1 MRNSSPV
8 HTLGDCFPFTPGTRL
23 WKILTKWGMVQNK
36 TRVSGDFAVKMQ
48 FWVEQDVNSFPED
61 NTEIFCMT

>member
-1 MRNSSPV
+1 M
-8 HTLGDCFPFTPGTRL
+8 RL
-23 WKILTKWGMVQNK
+23 WKCLTKCGMVQNK

-61 NTEIFCMT
+61 NTEIFCTT